1 MIASRVPGLRS
12 VVALL
17 IATAA
22 IAAWRAWP
30 VIEAAFIGVRSD
42 VRPAARLVLYRYY
55 VPLNGSPLW
64 DAIDEA
70 DGDEDGEPPH
80 EAPAGP
86 VQTCLP
92 FLAPVLEYPNWQLRI
107 SNGVSACSGDVLA
120 GDFTISSTGAVTWS
134 RPGWPVRQL
143 ALSSEQLALV
153 RRLDRLSCVRL
164 QPEPTELEWVSI
176 GLDLGK
182 HYEHAGARVS
192 SASTLG
198 RTVTAMLDGLVE
210 QYRRPRREL
219 MGSFD
224 LRLTTTEPGAIYGV
238 RITGGRLTVR
248 RGGKLLIDD
257 PVEIDLLIDLVD
269 AALAQPP
276 VGDPDARGR
285 LLLAGRSVPVS
296 LLFYEKGPFEL
307 IHHAVQGAR
316 WTEDAQR
323 SRGRRTGT
331 AGPAGPE

>member
-12 VVALL
+12 VVVVL
-17 IATAA
+17 IATVA

-30 VIEAAFIGVRSD
+30 VVEEAFTG
-42 VRPAARLVLYRYY
+42 VRPAARPDARPVLYRYY
-55 VPLNGSPLW
+55 VPLNGAPLW
-64 DAIDEA
+64 YAIDEA
-70 DGDEDGEPPH
+70 DGDEAAALPL

-86 VQTCLP
+86 VKTCLP
-92 FLAPVLEYPNWQLRI
+92 FLAPILQYPNWQLRI
-107 SNGVSACSGDVLA
+107 SNGVSNCSGDWVK

-134 RPGWPVRQL
+134 TPGWPVRHL

-153 RRLDRLSCVRL
+153 RRLDQLSCVQL
-164 QPEPTELEWVSI
+164 QPEPTELDWLSI

-182 HYEHAGARVS
+182 HYEYAGARVS
-192 SASTLG
+192 PASTLG

-219 MGSFD
+219 IGSFD

-238 RITGGRLTVR
+238 RITGGRLTVK
-248 RGGKLLIDD
+248 RGRKLLIDD
-257 PVEIDLLIDLVD
+257 PVEADLLIDLVD

-285 LLLAGRSVPVS
+285 LLINGRLVPVS

-307 IHHAVQGAR
+307 IHHAVMGAR
-316 WTEDAQR
+316 WTEEQQR
-323 SRGRRTGT
+323 SRGRRADT
-331 AGPAGPE
+331 E